1 MFEYVPDCK
10 FPTNNQFQI
19 PTLDLGF
26 CAKYC
31 DLPFVAWGTQKR
43 SVGMPGTWHFYVD
56 DYRFKALFDHPENV
70 SKSGCKSVVEPNFSI
85 YQQTPRALSIWEV
98 YRKRWLARFWQ
109 SCGIK
114 VFADLNVNHDH
125 MDINLMGIPEGWTA
139 FATRGYSDRWKDTIR
154 EHQIAGEIAGDKV
167 SQLLFVVYGGGKL
180 VERMCG
186 DHGFVWIPEQES
198 KKSLS

>member
-1 MFEYVPDCK
+1 
-10 FPTNNQFQI
+10 
-19 PTLDLGF
+19 
-26 CAKYC
+26 
-31 DLPFVAWGTQKR
+31 
-43 SVGMPGTWHFYVD
+43 
-56 DYRFKALFDHPENV
+56 
-70 SKSGCKSVVEPNFSI
+70 
-85 YQQTPRALSIWEV
+85 
-98 YRKRWLARFWQ
+98 
-109 SCGIK
+109 
-114 VFADLNVNHDH
+114 
-125 MDINLMGIPEGWTA
+125 MGIPEGWTA